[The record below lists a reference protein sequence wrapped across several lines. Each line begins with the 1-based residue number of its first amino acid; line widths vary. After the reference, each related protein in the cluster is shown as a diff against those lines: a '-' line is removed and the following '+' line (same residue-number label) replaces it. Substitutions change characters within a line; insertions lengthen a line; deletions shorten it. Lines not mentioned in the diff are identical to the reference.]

1 MLRILVVDD
10 HQMFRKG
17 ISSLISS
24 RDGMQVVAEGANGAE
39 ALQLVRQHN
48 PDVVLMDLRMPVC
61 DGLQATRMIK
71 AERPD
76 ARIIILTVSEDEGDL
91 FEAVKAG
98 AQGYILKNM
107 SPETLF
113 EALEAVGRGEAPL
126 SPYMGVK
133 LLEEFKR
140 LSESRTADTSPLL
153 SPREREI
160 LQLVS
165 RGASNKEIATAL
177 NIASGTVKNHIH
189 NTLDKLHAQNRAQA
203 VAQALREGLIQPP
216 KDSASPA

>member
-1 MLRILVVDD
+1 LLRILVVDD

-24 RDGMQVVAEGANGAE
+24 RDGMEVVAEGANGAE

-71 AERPD
+71 AEHQD

-113 EALEAVGRGEAPL
+113 ESLEAVGRGEAPL

-140 LSESRTADTSPLL
+140 LSESRTADASPLL

-189 NTLDKLHAQNRAQA
+189 NVLDKLHAQNRAQA

-216 KDSASPA
+216 KDSANPA

>member
-1 MLRILVVDD
+1 MLKVLVVDD

-17 ISSLISS
+17 ISSLINS
-24 RDGMQVVAEGANGAE
+24 RDGMQVVAEGSNGSE
-39 ALQLVRQHN
+39 ALQLARQHN
-48 PDVVLMDLRMPVC
+48 PDVILMDLRMPVF

-76 ARIIILTVSEDEGDL
+76 SRIIILTVSEEENDL

-113 EALEAVGRGEAPL
+113 ESLEAVARGEAPL
-126 SPYMGVK
+126 SPFMGVK

-140 LSESRTADTSPLL
+140 LSESRAMETSPLL

-165 RGASNKEIATAL
+165 RGASNKEIAASL
-177 NIASGTVKNHIH
+177 HIAPGTVKNHIH
-189 NTLDKLHAQNRAQA
+189 NVLDKLHAQNRAQA

-216 KDSASPA
+216 KESAAP